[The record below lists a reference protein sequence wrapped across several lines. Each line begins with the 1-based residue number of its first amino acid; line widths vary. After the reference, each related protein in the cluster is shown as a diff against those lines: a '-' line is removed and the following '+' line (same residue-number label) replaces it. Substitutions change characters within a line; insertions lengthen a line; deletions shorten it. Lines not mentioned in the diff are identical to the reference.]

1 MDKVRAALDFFE
13 NFLTH
18 AHAVSIALGL
28 VISMMATQ
36 WAKYPLRRLADDR
49 GWSLAAFK
57 FSTRTFA
64 ATVGFVVTFKTWPQE
79 GEYAVLWGLATGFST
94 PAVYMGITRVIGRF
108 WPWLADKVSTDA

>member
-13 NFLTH
+13 SFLTH
-18 AHAVSIALGL
+18 AHAVSIVLGL
-28 VISMMATQ
+28 VISMMTTQ